1 MLLVFG
7 ILVIALIFMLMVRA
21 IKLWVYAIFSPLF
34 TLHFVAGKEI
44 MGKMGDGDDT
54 FSIKEFIGL
63 CFVPAIIGL
72 TLSFGLI
79 VLSMVMTPPIQSGT
93 NTGNIA
99 STDTKP
105 ISLFGNENNSIAVVD
120 DKNSPKTPKTK
131 DTLIKLG
138 GMEIT
143 YK

>member
-1 MLLVFG
+1 MLMLLVFG

-93 NTGNIA
+93 PTPANTN
-99 STDTKP
+99 K
-105 ISLFGNENNSIAVVD
+105 ISLFGNTNNTIEVKVD
-120 DKNSPKTPKTK
+120 EKSMATPKAQ
-131 DTLIKLG
+131 DTIVTLG
-138 GMEIT
+138 SMKIT

>member
-1 MLLVFG
+1 MLLEFG
-7 ILVIALIFMLMVRA
+7 LLVIALIFMLMVRA

-63 CFVPAIIGL
+63 CFVPAIVGL

-79 VLSMVMTPPIQSGT
+79 VLSMVITPPAPPGVT
-93 NTGNIA
+93 A
-99 STDTKP
+99 ADTSK
-105 ISLFGNENNSIAVVD
+105 ISLFGNANNSIEVVD
-120 DKNSPKTPKTK
+120 DGKSK
-131 DTLIKLG
+131 DTLITLG
-138 GMEIT
+138 DMKIT